1 MVPILIHVMTLTKDN
16 SMNVL
21 HLAIFHATCLAMA
34 KNSPLRDMLH
44 YKTLEKV
51 IAGLPQSLQTK

>member
-1 MVPILIHVMTLTKDN
+1 MTLTKDN

-51 IAGLPQSLQTK
+51 IAELPQSLQKK